1 MSSHHIIRDK
11 QEPALII
18 ANGESCSMDLLEQL
32 LEWSPTV
39 IVLDGALDRVMS
51 LGVKVDVWLGD
62 FDHAQEPRADLE
74 AYPLKKV
81 VAPDQNKTDLE
92 KAFEYLLTEG
102 YPAVNVVWAT
112 GLRMDH
118 TLNNFHSLVRYGR
131 EIKIVFFDDFSTT
144 YLLPAHFEKWYPA
157 GTPLSLIPYGQA
169 NGVKSE
175 GLAYELNHP
184 VLKLGT
190 QTSSSNAA
198 LRDGIVKITYES
210 GDLLLME
217 CHD

>member
-39 IVLDGALDRVMS
+39 IVLDGALDRVIS
-51 LGVKVDVWLGD
+51 LGIKVDVWLGD

-92 KAFEYLLTEG
+92 KGFEYLLAEG

-190 QTSSSNAA
+190 LTSSSNAA
-198 LRDGIVKITYES
+198 LGDGIVKITYES

>member
-51 LGVKVDVWLGD
+51 LGIKVDVWLGD

-92 KAFEYLLTEG
+92 KAFEYLLAEG

-157 GTPLSLIPYGQA
+157 GTPLSLIPYGLA

-184 VLKLGT
+184 VLKLGM

>member
-51 LGVKVDVWLGD
+51 LGIKVDVWLGD
-62 FDHAQEPRADLE
+62 FDHAQQPRADLE

-92 KAFEYLLTEG
+92 KAFEYLLAEG

-184 VLKLGT
+184 VLKLGM

-198 LRDGIVKITYES
+198 LGDGIVKITYES